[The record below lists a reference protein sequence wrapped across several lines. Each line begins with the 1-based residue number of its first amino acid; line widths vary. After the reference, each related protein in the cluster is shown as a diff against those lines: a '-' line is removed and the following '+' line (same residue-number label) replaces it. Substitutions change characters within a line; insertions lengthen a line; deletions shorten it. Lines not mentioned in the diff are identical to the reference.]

1 MTALVIWTV
10 GHSTHPV
17 DELVAL
23 LQAKQINVLAD
34 VRSQPY
40 SRHNPQFRRENLK
53 ASLEAAG
60 LRYVFLGA
68 ELGGRPPERE
78 FFDAKGHVRYDL
90 VRETE
95 RFKAGRERLL
105 TGAD

>member
-1 MTALVIWTV
+1 MIWTV

-23 LQAKQINVLAD
+23 LRAARIEVLAD

-53 ASLEAAG
+53 VSLEEAG
-60 LRYVFLGA
+60 FRYVFLGA
-68 ELGGRPPERE
+68 ELGEQ
-78 FFDAKGHVRYDL
+78 A
-90 VRETE
+90 
-95 RFKAGRERLL
+95 AG
-105 TGAD
+105 TGVLRRQGARSL